1 MRFFHRNRY
10 ALAYMLIALA
20 LFCQGAL
27 AIAGCMSPARCPT
40 KAFHAQPCDHGQRD
54 GAMNGNLCL
63 AHATASDQS
72 FDGADT
78 AAIPAMNI
86 DPGLPV
92 PTSVVRLGAQS
103 PIDDDHLVAA
113 SPPIPI
119 RYCSLRN

>member
-10 ALAYMLIALA
+10 ALAHMLIALA

-27 AIAGCMSPARCPT
+27 AIAGCMLPARCPT
-40 KAFHAQPCDHGQRD
+40 MAFHAQPCDHGQPD

-86 DPGLPV
+86 GPGLPV
-92 PTSVVRLGAQS
+92 PTFVMRVGAQS

>member
-1 MRFFHRNRY
+1 MRFFRRTRY
-10 ALAYMLIALA
+10 VLAHMLIALA
-20 LFCQGAL
+20 LFCQGVL
-27 AIAGCMSPARCPT
+27 AIAGCLSSTRCPAM
-40 KAFHAQPCDHGQRD
+40 AFDAQPCDHGQRE

-86 DPGLPV
+86 GPGLPV
-92 PTSVVRLGAQS
+92 PTSVVRVGAQS